1 MSENIL
7 KNSTYISNITKHVEN
22 PNRTLRCSIFDCLP
36 IYYLL
41 IIAIT
46 DSALLVYNKYFKI
59 LQNIFFLNVLKI
71 LKKNIIFISYNIYII
86 II

>member
-1 MSENIL
+1 MS
-7 KNSTYISNITKHVEN
+7 KTQTQTVH
-22 PNRTLRCSIFDCLP
+22 CSVFDCLP

-41 IIAIT
+41 IVAIP

-71 LKKNIIFISYNIYII
+71 LKKISYLYNYYII
-86 II
+86 IIFYYIS